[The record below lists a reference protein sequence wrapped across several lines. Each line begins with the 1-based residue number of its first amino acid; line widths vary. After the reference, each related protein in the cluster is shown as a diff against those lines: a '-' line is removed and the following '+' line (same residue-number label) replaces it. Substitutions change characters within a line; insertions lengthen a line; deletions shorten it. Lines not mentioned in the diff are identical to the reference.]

1 MIRGKR
7 RISGHRPGAPQ
18 SFDVGPGP
26 RLKVWPRRSYCEL
39 PRFEPPRT
47 ARTWPA
53 VILNAVNEVTL
64 TSAPWSLKLTAHASP
79 GLWVRVLDEK

>member
-1 MIRGKR
+1 
-7 RISGHRPGAPQ
+7 
-18 SFDVGPGP
+18 
-26 RLKVWPRRSYCEL
+26 
-39 PRFEPPRT
+39 
-47 ARTWPA
+47 